1 MNASLRALAC
11 AILTVTALALTSTP
25 GRADTATPAT
35 LTPADQGWVHRVQ
48 DALNAIT
55 TLKARFLQI
64 APDGATT
71 QGTAWLD
78 RPGRMRFEYDR
89 PSPLLLVANNGEVVF
104 RDRKLDQVTTIPL
117 TRTPLGL
124 LLAPDVSLSGNVTVT
139 GFVQRAGTIQLTLE
153 RTASPGDGS
162 LTLVF
167 SDQPF
172 ALRSWTVLDAQGR
185 ETRVDLYDVT
195 TGGAFSDSLFAVSG
209 NG

>member
-1 MNASLRALAC
+1 MKSLMRAAACATLLLASLPA
-11 AILTVTALALTSTP
+11 
-25 GRADTATPAT
+25 RADTAVPAT
-35 LTPADQGWVHRVQ
+35 LTPADQGWVARVQ

-78 RPGRMRFEYDR
+78 RPGRMRFEYDA
-89 PSPLLLVANNGEVVF
+89 PSPLLLVANDGEVVF
-104 RDRKLDQVTTIPL
+104 RDRKLDQVTTVPL
-117 TRTPLGL
+117 DRTPLGL
-124 LLAPDVSLSGNVTVT
+124 LLAPHITFSGDVTVT
-139 GFVQRAGTIQLTLE
+139 GFTQRPGQIQLTLE
-153 RTASPGDGS
+153 RTSSPADGG

-185 ETRVDLYDVT
+185 ETRVDLYDVIA
-195 TGGAFSDSLFAVSG
+195 GGSFPETLFQTAEHG
-209 NG
+209 